1 MNDQKPITKKEE
13 TLLRKYVSGTAT
25 ESEVR
30 ELQQLAGIS
39 SALKHSLQESDQII
53 DQLDALNRMKKVD
66 TSAALTKFK
75 ILISK
80 YSVKKNWLY
89 YWQRVAA
96 VLLLP
101 LLVFSLFQYYS
112 KDAGRT
118 TDTAARLEY
127 NEIKTSPGL
136 RSTFSLPDG
145 TKVWLNGNTRITY
158 PIAFPGDVR
167 LIELEGEAYFEVAK
181 NKDKPFIVDM
191 GRLQVHAIGTAFN
204 CMAYPDDD
212 RIETALAEGKVKVI
226 RTVKG
231 ENKGEYLLD
240 PGQVISYQNSSG
252 QFQLHEGNLDKYLAW
267 RSGRF
272 VFRNDP
278 MEVVCQKLG
287 RWFNAEI
294 IIKDESLKGYSFT
307 GTFQEEG
314 LSEILDLISLTSPV
328 RFKLHERSV
337 NEKNEYGPTKVEIM
351 KR

>member
-1 MNDQKPITKKEE
+1 M
-13 TLLRKYVSGTAT
+13 LFRKYISGTAS

-30 ELQQLAGIS
+30 DLQQLAGTS
-39 SALKHSLQESDQII
+39 SALRQSMQESEHII
-53 DQLDALNRMKKVD
+53 LQLDMLNRMKKVD
-66 TSAALTKFK
+66 TPAAFTTFK
-75 ILISK
+75 KRISK
-80 YSVKKNWLY
+80 FPVKKNWLY

-101 LLVFSLFQYYS
+101 LLVFSLFQFYS
-112 KDAGRT
+112 KDTSRP
-118 TDTAARLEY
+118 TDAAARLEY

-167 LIELEGEAYFEVAK
+167 LIQLEGEAYFEVAK
-181 NKDKPFIVDM
+181 NKEKPFIVDM
-191 GRLQVHAIGTAFN
+191 GGLQVQAIGTAFN
-204 CMAYPDDD
+204 CMAYPGEDK
-212 RIETALAEGKVKVI
+212 IETALSEGKVKVI
-226 RTVKG
+226 RVVKG
-231 ENKGEYLLD
+231 ENRGEYFLD
-240 PGQVISYQNSSG
+240 PGQVISYHSSSG

-272 VFRNDP
+272 IFRNDP
-278 MEVVCQKLG
+278 MEVVCQRLG

-294 IIKDESLKGYSFT
+294 VIKDESLKSYAFT

-328 RFKLHERSV
+328 RFKLYERSV
-337 NEKNEYGPTKVEIM
+337 SEENEYGPTKVEIM

>member
-1 MNDQKPITKKEE
+1 MDEQKPISEKEE
-13 TLLRKYVSGTAT
+13 TLLRKYVSGTIS
-25 ESEVR
+25 ESEIR
-30 ELQQLAGIS
+30 ELQQLAGTS
-39 SALKHSLQESDQII
+39 SALKQSLQESDHII

-66 TSAALTKFK
+66 TPAAFTKFATR
-75 ILISK
+75 ISK
-80 YSVKKNWLY
+80 YPVKKSWLY

-101 LLVFSLFQYYS
+101 LLVFSLLQYYS
-112 KDAGRT
+112 KDASLP

-136 RSTFSLPDG
+136 RSTFNLPDG
-145 TKVWLNGNTRITY
+145 TKVWLNGNTKIRY
-158 PIAFPGDVR
+158 PIAFFGDVR
-167 LIELEGEAYFEVAK
+167 MIHLEGEAYFEVSK
-181 NKDKPFIVDM
+181 NKEKPFIVDM
-191 GRLQVHAIGTAFN
+191 GRLQVQAIGTAFN
-204 CMAYPDDD
+204 CMAYPGED
-212 RIETALAEGKVKVI
+212 RIETALSEGKVKVT
-226 RTVKG
+226 RFVKG
-231 ENKGEYLLD
+231 ESKGEYVLN

-252 QFQLHEGNLDKYLAW
+252 QFQLHKDNLDKYLAW
-267 RSGRF
+267 RSGKF
-272 VFRNDP
+272 IFRNDP

-328 RFKLHERSV
+328 RFKLYERSI
-337 NEKNEYGPTKVEIM
+337 NERNEYGPTKVEIM